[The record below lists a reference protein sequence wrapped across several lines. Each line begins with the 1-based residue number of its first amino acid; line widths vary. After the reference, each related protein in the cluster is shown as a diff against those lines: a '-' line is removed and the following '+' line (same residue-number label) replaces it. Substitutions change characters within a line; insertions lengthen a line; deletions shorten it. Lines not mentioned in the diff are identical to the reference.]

1 MQECEIFTCNEEKKT
16 QIIQLNHKA
25 AREVQAQ
32 FFVSEDSRGDFSKMF
47 HRLKQLEA
55 KIMSYPEKPGLER
68 QREVEPTPCLE
79 CCH

>member
-1 MQECEIFTCNEEKKT
+1 MRRKKT

-32 FFVSEDSRGDFSKMF
+32 FFVSEHSRGGKLFR
-47 HRLKQLEA
+47 RLKQLEA
-55 KIMSYPEKPGLER
+55 KIASYPEKPGLER
-68 QREVEPTPCLE
+68 QREAEPTPGLE